1 MSVDPSPRP
10 APPRAAASAAASV
23 PAGTPRRTPGAA
35 PVSRRAALVLAGAGV
50 LAAAGCGPVRLG
62 QPPTYTPPPP
72 GIDDLYRTDLLMLI
86 DRALAAV
93 DQLRGPGSTGAPS
106 DGGGASD
113 RGGASDGGGDA
124 APPVQ
129 DVRII
134 DALAAL
140 STSLPVQRTA
150 LLTGAQVER
159 ESEQAEDPD
168 PHLDPPPPPT
178 DVPTDMAGLVGVLV
192 QLRDL
197 CVDAARQVSGS
208 LARPVCAIG
217 AHSTWAALRLQT
229 ASGQGEVPAP
239 PAAQSIEPSRPV
251 PEQDPPSVGA
261 ESDYHSYLDT
271 AQQEEWYAA
280 YVHEVLA
287 AHTEGSERQ
296 GHLTSMS
303 AHRTRAEALYSIA
316 EEDEAPTVARQA
328 VYALPGGTPDPG
340 TAAHLPTLIADALL
354 VAHVALVGAAPFE
367 RRALSIEAALIEA
380 GVLAGLV
387 GRLDPLPSL
396 APDGLPDEE

>member
-1 MSVDPSPRP
+1 M
-10 APPRAAASAAASV
+10 A
-23 PAGTPRRTPGAA
+23 
-35 PVSRRAALVLAGAGV
+35 LAGAGV
-50 LAAAGCGPVRLG
+50 LAAAGCGPVQLG

-86 DRALAAV
+86 DRANAAV
-93 DQLRGPGSTGAPS
+93 EQLRPPASGGAPS

-113 RGGASDGGGDA
+113 AGGGDA
-124 APPVQ
+124 PPVL
-129 DVRII
+129 DVRVA
-134 DALAAL
+134 DALAEL
-140 STSLPVQRTA
+140 SSSLPVQRTA
-150 LLTGAQVER
+150 LLTGAQLDR

-178 DVPTDMAGLVGVLV
+178 HVPSDVAGLVGVLV
-192 QLRDL
+192 ELRDL

-217 AHSTWAALRLQT
+217 AHTTWAALRLRA

-239 PAAQSIEPSRPV
+239 PPAQSIEPTRPV
-251 PEQDPPSVGA
+251 PSQDPPSIGA
-261 ESDYHSYLDT
+261 ESDYHAYIET

-287 AHTEGSERQ
+287 ASTEGSERE
-296 GHLTSMS
+296 GHLTAMS
-303 AHRTRAEALYSIA
+303 AHRTRAESLHTIA
-316 EEDEAPTVARQA
+316 EEDGAPTVPRQA

-340 TAAHLPTLIADALL
+340 TAAQLPTMLADALL

-367 RRALSIEAALIEA
+367 RRALSIEAALTEA

-396 APDGLPDEE
+396 APEGLPDEE

>member
-1 MSVDPSPRP
+1 MPTDPSHRTAHERACAP
-10 APPRAAASAAASV
+10 A
-23 PAGTPRRTPGAA
+23 RTPGRTSSTGAL
-35 PVSRRAALVLAGAGV
+35 SRRTVLALAGAGV
-50 LAAAGCGPVRLG
+50 LAAAGCGQVQLG

-72 GIDDLYRTDLLMLI
+72 GIDDLYRTDLLVLV
-86 DRALAAV
+86 DRAIAAV
-93 DQLRGPGSTGAPS
+93 DQLRPDHGS
-106 DGGGASD
+106 GASD
-113 RGGASDGGGDA
+113 AGGAEPES
-124 APPVQ
+124 VL
-129 DVRII
+129 DVRVT

-140 STSLPVQRTA
+140 SVALPVQRTA
-150 LLTGAQVER
+150 LLTGAQIER

-217 AHSTWAALRLQT
+217 AHSTWAALRLQA
-229 ASGQGEVPAP
+229 ASGQGEVPAA
-239 PAAQSIEPSRPV
+239 PAAQDIGPTRPV
-251 PEQDPPSVGA
+251 PSQDPPSIGA
-261 ESDYHSYLDT
+261 ESDYHAYITT
-271 AQQEEWYAA
+271 AQQDEWYAA

-287 AHTEGSERQ
+287 ANTEGTQRE
-296 GHLTSMS
+296 GHLTAMG
-303 AHRTRAEALYSIA
+303 AHRTRAETLHTIA
-316 EEDEAPTVARQA
+316 QEDGAPAVPRQA
-328 VYALPGGTPDPG
+328 VYALPDGTLDPG
-340 TAAHLPTLIADALL
+340 SAEQLPTMLGENLL

-367 RRALSIEAALIEA
+367 RRAVSIEAALTEA

-396 APDGLPDEE
+396 APEGLPEAE